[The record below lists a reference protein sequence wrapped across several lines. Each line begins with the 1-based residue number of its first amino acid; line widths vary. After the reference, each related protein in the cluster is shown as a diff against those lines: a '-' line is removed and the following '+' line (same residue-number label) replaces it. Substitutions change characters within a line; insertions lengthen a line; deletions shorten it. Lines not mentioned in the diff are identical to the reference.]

1 MDSIYLSI
9 YLSIMRMVMMKNLVW
24 TLFLTCFLF
33 GCGSNPL
40 QRIRRDKRSGD
51 TVIGIADLGIVVT
64 SMNLAEKSH
73 ESLEGETYKTATLEF
88 EAPNKG
94 ADYYLWKAS
103 LNGKKDIVVNNYL
116 PKEKYGESIIWYR
129 VPTNPKK
136 DKWQALLIADRT
148 APGGVHYMSM
158 GDIDGDGVEEFLAG
172 AKGENFK
179 NGNWFA
185 YWERGNDV
193 NKPWERVTIPGSYEG
208 ATHIYPADVNMDG
221 KMDLVTSQGHDK
233 GILWFEGPDFKAHK
247 IDEKLIHPHAMQV
260 ADMDNDGDIDV
271 VACANYS
278 AKAQWFENDG
288 KGNFT
293 RHHLL
298 DNQKSYD
305 ITISDLNNDGLL
317 DLIIAGW
324 KGGNVMILIN
334 N

>member
-1 MDSIYLSI
+1 
-9 YLSIMRMVMMKNLVW
+9 MVVADVCSNDPDG
-24 TLFLTCFLF
+24 F
-33 GCGSNPL
+33 GEYIIGGL
-40 QRIRRDKRSGD
+40 DLDGD
-51 TVIGIADLGIVVT
+51 AQNRPDFVIADGINRRIGVFDHQEQ
-64 SMNLAEKSH
+64 SIDCFGRSR
-73 ESLEGETYKTATLEF
+73 SLYGNITEF
-88 EAPNKG
+88 A
-94 ADYYLWKAS
+94 
-103 LNGKKDIVVNNYL
+103 
-116 PKEKYGESIIWYR
+116 
-129 VPTNPKK
+129 
-136 DKWQALLIADRT
+136 
-148 APGGVHYMSM
+148 

-185 YWERGNDV
+185 YWERGDDV
-193 NKPWERVTIPGSYEG
+193 NKPWKRVTIAGTYEG

-233 GILWFEGPDFKAHK
+233 GILWFEGPDFNAHK
-247 IDEKLIHPHAMQV
+247 IDDKLIHPHAMQI

-305 ITISDLNNDGLL
+305 ITISDLDNDGLL
-317 DLIIAGW
+317 DVIIAGW
-324 KGGNVMILIN
+324 KGGNVMLLKQQ
-334 N
+334 